1 MALALKSNHSSGPK
15 TLQQHLI
22 AARLAAGLT
31 QRGFAEKLGKQQ
43 SYVSKVESGARRLD
57 VIEFIGWMQALQLDP
72 SGLIQELAS
81 ELGASPHSPLRRLPK
96 SAR

>member
-1 MALALKSNHSSGPK
+1 MAFALKSNHLSGPK

-31 QRGFAEKLGKQQ
+31 QRGFAEKLGKHQ

-57 VIEFIGWMQALQLDP
+57 VIEFIGWMRALELDP
-72 SGLIQELAS
+72 SGLIAELAS
-81 ELGASPHSPLRRLPK
+81 ELDARSRRPRRRRSKPAS
-96 SAR
+96 